1 MKMMNRGHRYW
12 QPMEAP
18 LYYYDSGL
26 KHLPIILLSAFAIGT
41 TANGISLTMGASFLF
56 GLLISVVVSGLK
68 LYFLLRYEPRYEQR
82 VPNRR
87 DKVLGY
93 VILVILL
100 AILSAFGL
108 YGQSGVNGLSTLTA
122 AEATSNG
129 ITLMVF
135 FRATLAKSTSAIT
148 CWFVA
153 IVVEAII
160 LIIVMRDHREYEY
173 YAE

>member
-1 MKMMNRGHRYW
+1 MNRGYNYW

-18 LYYYDSGL
+18 VYYHDSGL
-26 KHLPIILLSAFAIGT
+26 KHLPIILLSAIAIST
-41 TANGISLTMGASFLF
+41 AANGISLIIGAFFLF
-56 GLLISVVVSGLK
+56 GLLISVMLSGLK

-93 VILVILL
+93 VVLVILL
-100 AILSAFGL
+100 VILAAFGL
-108 YGQSGVNGLSTLTA
+108 YGQSGVGSLPTSNA
-122 AEATSNG
+122 AEAATSS

-135 FRATLAKSTSAIT
+135 FKATLAKSTSAIT

-153 IVVEAII
+153 IIVEAII

-173 YAE
+173 LAE